1 MDMINKP
8 TEQAKA
14 AVMQQP
20 EVDQNLA
27 SEFHKRIMEM
37 IADFESEL
45 DEAHEIGVKLVN
57 FGQTVQFNISGIG
70 YYNPSLIHFHGQTE
84 SGNRIELVQHVSQIS
99 FLLMAV
105 KKADPDPE
113 VPPKRIG
120 FIKDDA

>member
-14 AVMQQP
+14 VIMQQP

-37 IADFESEL
+37 ILDFESEL
-45 DEAHEIGVKLVN
+45 DEEHEIGVKLVN
-57 FGQTVQFNISGIG
+57 FGQTVQFNITGIG
-70 YYNPSLIHFHGQTE
+70 YYNPSLIHFYGQTE

-99 FLLMAV
+99 FLLMSM
-105 KKADPDPE
+105 KKVDPDPE

-120 FIKDDA
+120 FIKDES

>member
-8 TEQAKA
+8 TETAKS

-37 IADFESEL
+37 ILDFEGEL
-45 DEAHEIGVKLVN
+45 DEEHEIGVKLVN
-57 FGQTVQFNISGIG
+57 FGQTVQFNITGIG

-84 SGNRIELVQHVSQIS
+84 QGNRIELVQHVSQIS
-99 FLLMAV
+99 FLLMAM

-120 FIKDDA
+120 FMKDEK